1 MVNLKDKIV
10 LITGSTSGIGRACAF
25 QFGKLGAK
33 IALTGRDEDK
43 LKNLKNELLEKNI
56 NVNFF
61 VCDLLELESIAQL
74 VSEIESYYKE
84 NVDILINSAGIAVLG
99 LVENVSLSSL
109 KENFQL
115 NFFASFLLSKLLIPG
130 MRKKGF
136 GQIINLS
143 SGVGKRGLPGA
154 SSYSASKFALNGF
167 SESLR
172 VELMKDNIDVIVF
185 SPGLVET
192 NFASNIILHG
202 ALKNKFT
209 EGKSLKPNI
218 VAAKIVTASQK
229 RKREVT
235 LSIKTKLGIYLN
247 FFFPRLLD
255 KYLFR
260 QL

>member
-1 MVNLKDKIV
+1 MINLQDKIV

-25 QFGKLGAK
+25 QFGELGAK

-56 NVNFF
+56 NANFF
-61 VCDLLELESIAQL
+61 VCDLLELESITQL
-74 VSEIESYYKE
+74 VSEIETYYKE
-84 NVDILINSAGIAVLG
+84 NVDILINSAGVAVLG

-192 NFASNIILHG
+192 NFASSIILHG

-209 EGKSLKPNI
+209 EGKSLKPDI
-218 VAAKIVTASQK
+218 VAFKIAMASQK

-235 LSIKTKLGIYLN
+235 LSIKTKLGICLN
-247 FFFPRLLD
+247 FLFPRLLD

-260 QL
+260 LL